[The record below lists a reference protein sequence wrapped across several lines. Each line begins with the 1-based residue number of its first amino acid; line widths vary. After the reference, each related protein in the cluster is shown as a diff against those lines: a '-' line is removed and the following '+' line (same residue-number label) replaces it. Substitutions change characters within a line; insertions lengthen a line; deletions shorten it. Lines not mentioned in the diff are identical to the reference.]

1 MMKDLIVIRNNLND
15 LIFNNFIINNDSE
28 FLYHYTDLYSAKL
41 IIESGHFWVSDAF
54 TTTDDEEIIHVK
66 NIINRIINDKYSFL
80 ENEKMKQCS
89 DFFQY
94 ACDTAK
100 TNAFILCF
108 SFVKDSK
115 PLWKKYEK
123 DNNKIGV
130 CLRFDFNKIT
140 PNLVS
145 ELFSQERY
153 FVDTKG
159 NDIKIQLRI
168 LNRFVT
174 YNEIT
179 IYKKIEE
186 YMNIVYKTI
195 NRIPID
201 YTDDK
206 LYKDEINL
214 LVDIFSDILFF
225 AFFSKVSGWKDEREY
240 RMLYFF
246 PDISK
251 FPLILK
257 SRMRKNKTVNYVATN
272 MKTNNTF
279 SLNRIFV
286 SSKKDI
292 RVVKKEL
299 KPYIGDDIKI
309 KSI

>member
-1 MMKDLIVIRNNLND
+1 MENLNEIRNDLNS
-15 LIFNNFIINNDSE
+15 LMMENFVFNDKPSE

-41 IIESGHFWVSDAF
+41 IIDSGQFWVSDAF
-54 TTTDDEEIIHVK
+54 TTTDDEEIIHIK
-66 NIINRIINDKYSFL
+66 DIINRIINNKYSFL
-80 ENEKMKQCS
+80 ENEKMKQCT

-100 TNAFILCF
+100 SNAFILCF
-108 SFVKDSK
+108 SLVKDSK

-123 DNNKIGV
+123 DNDKIGV

-140 PNLVS
+140 PKLFS

-153 FVDTKG
+153 FVDQNYK
-159 NDIKIQLRI
+159 DIKIQLRI
-168 LNRFVT
+168 LNHFVT
-174 YNEIT
+174 YNENT

-186 YMNIVYKTI
+186 YMNLVYKTL

-225 AFFSKVSGWKDEREY
+225 AFFSKVSKFQGEREY
-240 RMLYFF
+240 RMIYFF
-246 PDISK
+246 HNDSK
-251 FPLILK
+251 FSSILK
-257 SRMRKNKTVNYVATN
+257 TRMRKNKEIRYVSTN

-286 SSKKDI
+286 SHKKDI
-292 RVVKKEL
+292 REVKQQL
-299 KPYIGDDIKI
+299 KTLIDDNIKI